1 MSRVSW
7 SITLRWLAVS
17 GYFIATLV
25 ARYGFGLE
33 LPYTEI
39 WLILGTLTLINVVYL
54 SISKIFKEFSFLAEI
69 VFLQFHIIIDLIFL
83 TALIHYSGGVENPV
97 YLFYA
102 FHVILSSIIFPGRTP
117 IVIATLVVILA
128 Y

>member
-1 MSRVSW
+1 M
-7 SITLRWLAVS
+7 S

-83 TALIHYSGGVENPV
+83 TALNANIQIRHLSPQHHSLEA
-97 YLFYA
+97 A
-102 FHVILSSIIFPGRTP
+102 FIRMLQEKEMR
-117 IVIATLVVILA
+117 
-128 Y
+128 